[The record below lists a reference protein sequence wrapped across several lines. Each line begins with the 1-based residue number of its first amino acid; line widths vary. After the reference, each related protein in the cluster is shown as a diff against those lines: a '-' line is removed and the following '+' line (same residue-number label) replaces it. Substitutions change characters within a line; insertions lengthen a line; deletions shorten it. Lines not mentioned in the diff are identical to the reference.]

1 MHETGIAR
9 SLVHEAERVA
19 SHYSEYA
26 PHGWAVSSV
35 RVRMGALCPFSE
47 DHLREHFT
55 QAAIGTAVERAN
67 LVVEHA
73 PEPLDS
79 SALDADAQQVI
90 LLSINVE
97 DAMPVIA
104 LTTSL
109 SAARPT

>member
-9 SLVHEAERVA
+9 SLVREVQRVA
-19 SHYSEYA
+19 RRYGENT
-26 PHGWAVSSV
+26 PDNWAISSV

-55 QAAIGTAVERAN
+55 QAAQGTAVERAR

-73 PEPLDS
+73 AEPLDS
-79 SALDADAQQVI
+79 STLDAEAQHVV

-97 DAMPVIA
+97 DAMPLIA
-104 LTTSL
+104 RTANV
-109 SAARPT
+109 SAGRPT

>member
-9 SLVHEAERVA
+9 SLVREVERVA
-19 SHYSEYA
+19 RRYGENTPDS
-26 PHGWAVSSV
+26 WAISSV

-47 DHLREHFT
+47 DHLREHFI
-55 QAAIGTAVERAN
+55 QAAIGTTVERAN

-79 SALDADAQQVI
+79 SALDPDAQQVI

-104 LTTSL
+104 RTTSL
-109 SAARPT
+109 SAGRPT